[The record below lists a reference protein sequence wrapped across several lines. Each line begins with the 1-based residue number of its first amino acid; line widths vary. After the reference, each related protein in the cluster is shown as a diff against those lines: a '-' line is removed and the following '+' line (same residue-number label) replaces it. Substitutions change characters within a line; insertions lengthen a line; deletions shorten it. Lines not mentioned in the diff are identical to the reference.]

1 MARLRLQNG
10 LNGQKKV
17 GQGLL
22 LCQESHT
29 WNFPSGPV
37 IKNPPPN
44 AGGAGSIPGQ
54 GTYPTGQGTAK
65 PVPHN

>member
-17 GQGLL
+17 GGGGLL
-22 LCQESHT
+22 FCQESHA
-29 WNFPSGPV
+29 WNFPSGPGV
-37 IKNPPPN
+37 KNPPSN

-54 GTYPTGQGTAK
+54 GTYPTGQGATK
-65 PVPHN
+65 PV